1 MVMLD
6 RSTPRTPLV
15 LEAAE
20 RRQRGDKYV
29 SIADRLSIKL
39 ILVVS
44 VCNNLMTIQL
54 GRPEQLGGLFGHCY

>member
-1 MVMLD
+1 
-6 RSTPRTPLV
+6 V

-54 GRPEQLGGLFGHCY
+54 GRPGQLGGLFGHCY